1 METNLEHCKKLNY
14 GNAKGYRT
22 NINIKNQKI
31 GPERRQEILDNI
43 SDKGTFLPRCFGRR
57 YGPNFC

>member
-1 METNLEHCKKLNY
+1 MEK
-14 GNAKGYRT
+14 KGYRT

-43 SDKGTFLPRCFGRR
+43 SDKGTFLPRGVLKKIWTKLLLSI
-57 YGPNFC
+57 